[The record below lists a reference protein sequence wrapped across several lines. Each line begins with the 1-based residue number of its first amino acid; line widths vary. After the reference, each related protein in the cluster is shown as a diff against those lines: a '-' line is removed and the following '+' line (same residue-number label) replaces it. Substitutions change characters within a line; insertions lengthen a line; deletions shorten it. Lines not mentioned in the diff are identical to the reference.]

1 MNFFEKQAQA
11 RRSTTWLVV
20 LFTLAV
26 VAIVAAIDFIVVL
39 LFAGY
44 DAEQPAADPV
54 ALGPMIAAASLATL
68 AVIGVSALYRT
79 LRLRSGGRVVAESM
93 GATPVPPDPKT
104 LELQRLR
111 NVVEEMSIASGVP
124 VPALY
129 VMENEAGINAF
140 AAGYGPSDAVIAV
153 TRGCLEQLDRD
164 ELQGVIAHEYSH
176 VLNGDMRLNIR
187 LMGLLFGILS
197 LTVLGRILARVRG
210 GDRRGNQLAILG
222 LGLIVIGAIGLF
234 FARWIKAGV
243 SRQREYLADASA
255 VQFTRQTRGLAG
267 ALKKIAGY
275 GEGSRLQHPDT
286 EEVSHML
293 FASGLASRLFATHPP
308 IEARIRLLDPA
319 FTPQARRA
327 PRPAARPAAAPE
339 ADTAFAGGVQAPA
352 AMAEPAPQAGA
363 TPGVGAL
370 APADAV
376 TRSGELSAEQIRR
389 AGAVREALP
398 EALRAAAHDA
408 ATAPALLM
416 ALLLAEDDSARAA
429 QLQRIEA
436 SHGAAL
442 RSRALQLLPALRAL
456 ERPQRLPLAALSL
469 PALRTLDRAEI
480 RRLKG
485 SVHAL
490 IHADAQ
496 VSVHEYALGAMLDTQ
511 LGDTLKP
518 AAAGAG
524 GTALAQRA
532 HEAACV
538 LAVLASV
545 GHADARAAAAAFRAG
560 LQQALPGA
568 TTAYTPPQRWHE
580 GLDAALRR
588 LDRVRVEHK
597 ARLLEACVITLQRDG
612 VVSVDE
618 YELLRSLCAS
628 LHCPLP
634 LFR

>member
-44 DAEQPAADPV
+44 DAQQPAADPV
-54 ALGPMIAAASLATL
+54 SLGPMIAAASLVTL
-68 AVIGVSALYRT
+68 TVIGISALYRT

-140 AAGYGPSDAVIAV
+140 AAGYSPSDAVIAV

-187 LMGLLFGILS
+187 LMGLLFGIVS

-210 GDRRGNQLAILG
+210 GNRRGNQLAILG
-222 LGLIVIGAIGLF
+222 IGLIVIGGIGVF

-275 GEGSRLQHPDT
+275 GEGSQLQHPDT

-308 IEARIRLLDPA
+308 IDARIRLLDPA

-327 PRPAARPAAAPE
+327 ARPAAAPE
-339 ADTAFAGGVQAPA
+339 AAAAFAGGVQTPA
-352 AMAEPAPQAGA
+352 APAEPAPQAEP
-363 TPGVGAL
+363 TRSVGAL

-398 EALRAAAHDA
+398 EALRAAAYDA

-416 ALLLAEDDSARAA
+416 ALLLAEDDSARTA

-436 SHGAAL
+436 SHGAEL

-524 GTALAQRA
+524 GTALSQRS

-538 LAVLASV
+538 LTVLASV
-545 GHADARAAAAAFRAG
+545 GHADAQAAAAAFRAG
-560 LQQALPGA
+560 LQHALPGA
-568 TTAYTPPQRWHE
+568 TAAYAPPQRWHE

-588 LDRVRVEHK
+588 LDQVRVEHK
-597 ARLLEACVITLQRDG
+597 ARLLEACVMTLQHDG